1 MSEMLNN
8 SSVVEKKLNNL
19 RRQKFI
25 KKNVHLIKHLALLS
39 KINATI

>member
-25 KKNVHLIKHLALLS
+25 KKVHLFKHLALLS